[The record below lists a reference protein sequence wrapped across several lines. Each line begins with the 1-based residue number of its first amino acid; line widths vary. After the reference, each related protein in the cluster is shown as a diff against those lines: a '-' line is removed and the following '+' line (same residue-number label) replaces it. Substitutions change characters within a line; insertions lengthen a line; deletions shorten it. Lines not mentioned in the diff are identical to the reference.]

1 MVLATEG
8 HETPQVQDLS
18 GTLGPDAQPADVPC
32 QPDVPSVNNEL
43 SQVPVRPRR
52 ERREPLWLKDYVRTV
67 SFTLRGR
74 SLLLEQLLIN
84 F

>member
-1 MVLATEG
+1 MVLAIEG
-8 HETPQVQDLS
+8 HETPQVQNAS
-18 GTLGPDAQPADVPC
+18 GTLGPDAQPADVPY

-43 SQVPVRPRR
+43 SQVPIRPRR
-52 ERREPLWLKDYVRTV
+52 ERVLEQL

-74 SLLLEQLLIN
+74 LLLLEQLLIN